1 MIYEQAEKL
10 EYEGL
15 LQICAGKMPAKDAG
29 SRLYRF

>member
-15 LQICAGKMPAKDAG
+15 LQICDGKNARQG
-29 SRLYRF
+29 CGQES